1 MKPGD
6 TVTTITMEPKHTA
19 WQMYLVTSYSQEL
32 VVISSGFKL
41 FPNQSSSPN
50 IQIITTL
57 GIWTLTTL
65 TLEYNSSQA
74 RPGEGLDQEVLV
86 LAADLWTVYLP
97 NLGCLLN
104 LTSLL
109 LLYLLAWLLPLLHT
123 ISFNYKRVHTLP
135 PITSCARETN
145 FKEKIII
152 SPVKKF
158 VLRSEELILSMEK
171 FCLNHKSP

>member
-1 MKPGD
+1 
-6 TVTTITMEPKHTA
+6 
-19 WQMYLVTSYSQEL
+19 MYLVTSYSQEL
-32 VVISSGFKL
+32 VAISSEFKL

-86 LAADLWTVYLP
+86 LAADLWRVYLP

-123 ISFNYKRVHTLP
+123 ISFNHRRVHTLP
-135 PITSCARETN
+135 PITSYAQETN
-145 FKEKIII
+145 F
-152 SPVKKF
+152 
-158 VLRSEELILSMEK
+158 
-171 FCLNHKSP
+171 